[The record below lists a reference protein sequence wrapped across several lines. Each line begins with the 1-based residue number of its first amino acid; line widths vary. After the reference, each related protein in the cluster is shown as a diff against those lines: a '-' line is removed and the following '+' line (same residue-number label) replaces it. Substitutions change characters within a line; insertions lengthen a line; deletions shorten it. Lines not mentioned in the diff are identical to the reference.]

1 MLNHLLSLWHQRIV
15 SPRKPKPV
23 FYLEEAAKLAPH
35 LSTVLKKVKPG
46 KYLNFEFQ
54 SSKGLIEGQ
63 VFATA
68 KKLHWRFLKI
78 HNEGFSND
86 PLRIRTPTWKLARMP
101 GQTYQKLQSGR
112 S

>member
-1 MLNHLLSLWHQRIV
+1 MGKRG
-15 SPRKPKPV
+15 KPKPV
-23 FYLEEAAKLAPH
+23 FYLEEAAKLAPL
-35 LSTVLKKVKPG
+35 LSTALKKVKPG

-78 HNEGFSND
+78 HNDAFRYS
-86 PLRIRTPTWKLARMP
+86 
-101 GQTYQKLQSGR
+101 
-112 S
+112 